1 MWTNVEWWPS
11 CSVPTLISQQLS
23 LRMAKEQFG
32 AEHLMLGSDYPLG
45 SGSLRDAGIGFTD
58 WFAHA
63 CSPVPERS
71 ASLMLAKSA
80 CANATCART
89 RASNLLEPV
98 LQWSIV
104 GAMFVAAAIV
114 WPLAPDSLP
123 VHFRINGEANRYGSK
138 VEGLLI
144 LPLVIPIAN
153 RTPRLS
159 DVLHLTCPRQSSR
172 GRGRRTGACA
182 AY

>member
-1 MWTNVEWWPS
+1 
-11 CSVPTLISQQLS
+11 
-23 LRMAKEQFG
+23 MAKEQFG

-153 RTPRLS
+153 RTTSPERCTPPHLPAAVIARTRSKNWRLRG
-159 DVLHLTCPRQSSR
+159 VLMPQLTGTS
-172 GRGRRTGACA
+172 
-182 AY
+182 